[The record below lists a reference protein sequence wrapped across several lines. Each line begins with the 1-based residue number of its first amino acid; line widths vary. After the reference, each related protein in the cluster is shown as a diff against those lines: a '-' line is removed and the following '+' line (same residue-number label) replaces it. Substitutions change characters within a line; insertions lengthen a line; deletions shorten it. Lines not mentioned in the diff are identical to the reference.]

1 MPKYNTKKID
11 PVADFDKL
19 PASALVDVRTIMA
32 LADVSR
38 ATVFRHTRAG
48 ILPNPIQLGP
58 QAVRWTVA
66 EVRKYLK
73 GIGE

>member
-1 MPKYNTKKID
+1 MPKNIAKRLD
-11 PVADFDKL
+11 PVSDFDKL
-19 PASALVDVRTIMA
+19 SASALVDVRTIMA

-38 ATVFRHTRAG
+38 ATVFRHVRAG
-48 ILPNPIQLGP
+48 ILPKPIQLGP